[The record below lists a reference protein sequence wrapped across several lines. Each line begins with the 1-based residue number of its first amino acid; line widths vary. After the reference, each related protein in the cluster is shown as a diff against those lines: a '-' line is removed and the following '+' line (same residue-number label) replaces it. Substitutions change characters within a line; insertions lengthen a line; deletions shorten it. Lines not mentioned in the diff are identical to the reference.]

1 MIDLICKYTLTAL
14 AVGLMSAMVLSLV
27 YPIVGALVLTFL

>member
-14 AVGLMSAMVLSLV
+14 AVGLISAMVLSIV
-27 YPIVGALVLTFL
+27 YPFVGALILTHV